1 MDGVTRIDRNL
12 RGRDENAGCIM
23 QIWLNTTICCS
34 VTQSCQTLCD
44 PMDCS
49 PPGFPVLHYL
59 SEFAQTHVHWVS
71 DAMQPSHPLLLP
83 SPPVLNLSQHQGLF
97 RWNCTKVANNPQIS
111 ADCNNKGSFYSCFV
125 PSLRKHGLLP
135 NERLAWWGHAMA
147 LLLLLERGTPHF
159 HPHFIG

>member
-1 MDGVTRIDRNL
+1 MVAWSWEAE
-12 RGRDENAGCIM
+12 RGLPEKRYFCILILGLSHGCIDLLLLFSHV
-23 QIWLNTTICCS
+23 WLCN
-34 VTQSCQTLCD
+34 

-97 RWNCTKVANNPQIS
+97 QWNCTKVANNPQIS
-111 ADCNNKGSFYSCFV
+111 ADCNNKGSFYACFV
-125 PSLRKHGLLP
+125 PFLRKHGLLP

-147 LLLLLERGTPHF
+147 LLLLLGRGTSHF